1 MEIRP
6 SGHKLRLKSFFFDIG
21 HSSPKIDRRTQ
32 GLRCQLQLPIFDPVA
47 YIVPCCSQ
55 RVFFGQP
62 ADKLNKWVDAAVTFV
77 NAHLLLHA
85 NNSLAIV
92 GAGRDQVNSLGFFAK
107 LSTP

>member
-1 MEIRP
+1 
-6 SGHKLRLKSFFFDIG
+6 
-21 HSSPKIDRRTQ
+21 
-32 GLRCQLQLPIFDPVA
+32 
-47 YIVPCCSQ
+47 
-55 RVFFGQP
+55 VFFGQP